1 MTLRLLQNRIDNTL
15 NRIAIPRDL
24 DEIIRIDP
32 AEVPAEQCGLTERSV
47 ELIWDAALRLYRTGM
62 HPMLSLC
69 VRRGG
74 QLLLNRS
81 IGYRRGDANSEDA
94 ETADLDTPVC
104 LFSASKAISAM
115 LVHLLAEQGK
125 IHLMDPLSYYI
136 PEFAAN
142 GKGYITIYQLLAHRA
157 GVPGLGENIDPR
169 LLFEREEAV
178 ARICAADPIDH
189 LGRTSAYHAITG
201 GFLIDE
207 LIRRTTGLTIQQYL
221 ARYIRKPMGMR
232 FFRYGLTSR
241 DLERAAQNRF
251 TGLVPGKLVGTTLK
265 NALGMEYMAVID
277 LINDAE
283 FKQAVLPAGNIYA
296 TAEETSR
303 FFQMLLDYG
312 RYGDTTIMHPLTVH
326 RATQEAGKA
335 SIDASLK
342 IPMRYSPGFMLGGSP
357 AGIYGRDSHY
367 AYGHLG
373 LSNVFAWADP
383 QRDISV
389 AILNSGKPVLGSHLA
404 ALPRLLYTIPRS
416 CPPVRDM
423 SEPGLG
429 FLAPAH
435 TD

>member
-1 MTLRLLQNRIDNTL
+1 MTPKIIRKCLDNRL
-15 NRIAIPRDL
+15 NRIATPADL
-24 DEIIRIDP
+24 DEIIHIDP
-32 AEVPAEQCGLTERSV
+32 AEVSPLELGLTERQV
-47 ELIWDAALRLYRTGM
+47 NAIWDAALRLYRTGM

-69 VRRGG
+69 IRRGG
-74 QLLLNRS
+74 QVLLNRS
-81 IGYRRGDANSEDA
+81 IGYRHGDANSEDA
-94 ETADLDTPVC
+94 VIGDLNTPIC

-136 PEFAAN
+136 PEFAAS
-142 GKGYITIYQLLAHRA
+142 GKGYITIYQLLSHRA
-157 GVPGLGENIDPR
+157 GVPGLGEDVDPR
-169 LLFEREEAV
+169 VLFDREEAV

-207 LIRRTTGLTIQQYL
+207 LIRRTTGLTIQQFL
-221 ARYIRKPMGMR
+221 GRYIRKPMGMR
-232 FFRYGLTSR
+232 YFRYGLTSR
-241 DLERAAQNRF
+241 DLNRAAENRF
-251 TGLVPGKLVGTTLK
+251 TGLVPGKWVGNTLK
-265 NALGMEYMAVID
+265 NALGMDYLAVID
-277 LINDAE
+277 LINENE
-283 FKQAVLPAGNIYA
+283 FRQTVLPAGNIYA
-296 TAEETSR
+296 TAEEASR

-312 RYGDTTIMHPLTVH
+312 RYGDTRIMQPLTVH

-335 SIDASLK
+335 SLDASLK
-342 IPMRYSPGFMLGGSP
+342 LPMRYSPGFMLGGSP

-373 LSNVFAWADP
+373 LSNVFVWADP

-404 ALPRLLYTIPRS
+404 ALPRLLFTIPRS

-423 SEPGLG
+423 PEEGLA
-429 FLAPAH
+429 FLS
-435 TD
+435 T